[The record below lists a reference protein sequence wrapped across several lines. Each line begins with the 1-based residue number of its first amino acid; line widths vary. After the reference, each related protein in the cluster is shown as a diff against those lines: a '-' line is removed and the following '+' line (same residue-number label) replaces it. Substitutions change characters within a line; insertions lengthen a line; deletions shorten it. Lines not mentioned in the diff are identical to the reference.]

1 MPSTVRIAFSS
12 DVCMRGSH
20 GTIHTET
27 IKKTDWEAKTIPKA
41 FWRGSLTGAFHND
54 RTNWRKSQRERM
66 CYKVKETGTQK
77 TVLVDLGNGTTRAIP
92 FDVETLNAHYLDVAP
107 VGGAVQVSFGA
118 TWPLQ
123 DG

>member
-1 MPSTVRIAFSS
+1 VPLDAVNRAYQSAIELFHTRRVS
-12 DVCMRGSH
+12 DSA
-20 GTIHTET
+20 HTET

-92 FDVETLNAHYLDVAP
+92 YDVETLNAHYLDVAP

-118 TWPLQ
+118 A
-123 DG
+123 